1 MPPETDYPPDNEGGR
16 GGIGTCSGVR
26 DYLSLHNTGRGR
38 KAENTE
44 KAEGNRNRP
53 LRAHFPHYMGRGK
66 VEGML
71 CLQHAAKERIRCAIQ
86 EVYENIANPN
96 MEAEKARKLTIELTF
111 KPDKNDR
118 TDVDVTAIVKTSLQP
133 QKAIASRMIVESD
146 GRGNVLGAEWSRET
160 MKGQMELAPEETQA
174 QEENIGVIDLQAQKR
189 KAE

>member
-1 MPPETDYPPDNEGGR
+1 MNKFLLEDFAGGA
-16 GGIGTCSGVR
+16 V
-26 DYLSLHNTGRGR
+26 
-38 KAENTE
+38 A
-44 KAEGNRNRP
+44 
-53 LRAHFPHYMGRGK
+53 
-66 VEGML
+66 
-71 CLQHAAKERIRCAIQ
+71 ERIRCAIQ

-146 GRGNVLGAEWSRET
+146 GRGNVYGRGNVLGAEWSRET

>member
-1 MPPETDYPPDNEGGR
+1 MNKFLLEDFAGGA
-16 GGIGTCSGVR
+16 V
-26 DYLSLHNTGRGR
+26 
-38 KAENTE
+38 A
-44 KAEGNRNRP
+44 
-53 LRAHFPHYMGRGK
+53 
-66 VEGML
+66 
-71 CLQHAAKERIRCAIQ
+71 ERIRCAIQ

-133 QKAIASRMIVESD
+133 QKAIMSRMIVESD
-146 GRGNVLGAEWSRET
+146 GRGNVQGNEWRREA